1 MTSILAFQ
9 IRFSVVVWLVLLL
22 FSQQR
27 IYLPEGGENYYGG
40 QRGAVVV
47 VQALIPVSIST
58 SSRRPSSKMIH
69 SRHRY
74 NSNNNKSPA
83 SSSSVSFSPYSNR
96 HIMTTT
102 TTHLQSSYSTAATI
116 ATATTF
122 AGLKTILHSN
132 VGYVLTLILWISTF
146 GTSLERRTMIGKALS
161 APLATMA
168 IALIFA
174 NIGIIPFHSPI
185 YTIVNRFFV
194 PLAIPLLLFDSDL
207 KRVIKD
213 TGTLLT
219 AFGVGAFAT
228 VVATIITFP
237 IIPLKSLGGD
247 VGWRVA
253 CALAAR
259 HIGGAINFVAV
270 AETLNIGGD
279 AVAAAIAADNV
290 VVALY
295 FAFLFS
301 IAKAGEE
308 DDTSTPNT
316 ITETTTVT
324 ATATVTETTITGATN
339 TEEKAKDDDDDDE
352 TQQFTIS
359 EVAVEDGKPSSIT
372 LPTLAISLSVASS
385 LVTAGSFL
393 TKVLLPAGT
402 SSLPLIS
409 TLTVIAATAF
419 PKFFAGLSE
428 TGTALGVI
436 FVQMFF
442 ACSGAAGSI
451 RMVLEKAP
459 SLFAFSA
466 LQIGIHFATLMT
478 IGRGIFKLPKREL
491 YLASN
496 ANVGGPTTAAA
507 MAQAKEWK
515 KLVLPA
521 LLIGILGYSTA
532 TALALGLGPILLRLP
547 TR

>member
-1 MTSILAFQ
+1 MRASAGAQ
-9 IRFSVVVWLVLLL
+9 YRFLCSTRAAITCLLL
-22 FSQQR
+22 LVRNDSVTVRAFTVPS
-27 IYLPEGGENYYGG
+27 LMPTSM
-40 QRGAVVV
+40 V
-47 VQALIPVSIST
+47 LST
-58 SSRRPSSKMIH
+58 SHNGRYCDYDKFCNNVIIKKQSFSSLHPSTTTA
-69 SRHRY
+69 
-74 NSNNNKSPA
+74 KSPGW
-83 SSSSVSFSPYSNR
+83 SS
-96 HIMTTT
+96 TTST
-102 TTHLQSSYSTAATI
+102 STQLQSSACIATTAATI
-116 ATATTF
+116 A
-122 AGLKTILHSN
+122 GLKASLHSN
-132 VGYVLTLILWISTF
+132 VGYVWTLVLWLSTF
-146 GTSLERRTMIGKALS
+146 GASLERRTTVGKALS

-168 IALIFA
+168 LALTAA
-174 NIGIIPFHSPI
+174 NIGILPFYSPV
-185 YTIVNRFFV
+185 YTVVNRFFV
-194 PLAIPLLLFDSDL
+194 PLAVPLLLFDSDL
-207 KRVIKD
+207 KRVIND
-213 TGTLLT
+213 TGTLLA
-219 AFGVGAFAT
+219 AFCVGAFAT
-228 VVATIITFP
+228 VLATIVAFP
-237 IIPLKSLGGD
+237 IVPLTNMGPD

-301 IAKAGEE
+301 IAKSGEE
-308 DDTSTPNT
+308 ATTENKSSARKAPIDDSSKDDT
-316 ITETTTVT
+316 
-324 ATATVTETTITGATN
+324 
-339 TEEKAKDDDDDDE
+339 DE
-352 TQQFTIS
+352 VQDQKIASIS
-359 EVAVEDGKPSSIT
+359 EMAVEDEQSPSTIT
-372 LPTLAISLSVASS
+372 LPTLAISISVASS

-393 TKVLLPAGT
+393 TKALLPAGT

-409 TLTVIAATAF
+409 ALTVLAATIF
-419 PKFFAGLSE
+419 PSFFGKLSE
-428 TGTALGVI
+428 TGTALGVV

-451 RMVLEKAP
+451 RMVFEKAP

-466 LQIGIHFATLMT
+466 LQIGIHFGTLMV

-515 KLVLPA
+515 QLVLPA

-532 TALALGLGPILLRLP
+532 TVLALSLGPILLRMVK
-547 TR
+547 

>member
-9 IRFSVVVWLVLLL
+9 FRFSMAVWLVLFL
-22 FSQQR
+22 FSQQ
-27 IYLPEGGENYYGG
+27 
-40 QRGAVVV
+40 QRGGVVVV
-47 VQALIPVSIST
+47 VQALVPLSVPT
-58 SSRRPSSKMIH
+58 SSRPSSKMIH
-69 SRHRY
+69 SRHWY
-74 NSNNNKSPA
+74 NNNKNNNKSPA
-83 SSSSVSFSPYSNR
+83 SSSSSSFSPYSNR
-96 HIMTTT
+96 HNIMTTT
-102 TTHLQSSYSTAATI
+102 STHLQSSYSTAASI

-122 AGLKTILHSN
+122 AGLKTTLHSN
-132 VGYVLTLILWISTF
+132 VGYVLTLILWLSTF

-174 NIGIIPFHSPI
+174 NIGIIPFQSPI

-228 VVATIITFP
+228 VFATIITFP

-301 IAKAGEE
+301 IAKAGE
-308 DDTSTPNT
+308 DDNDTT
-316 ITETTTVT
+316 TETTSTTVT
-324 ATATVTETTITGATN
+324 ATATVVTETTIPGATN
-339 TEEKAKDDDDDDE
+339 TEDNPKDDDDDE
-352 TQQFTIS
+352 AQQFTIS

-385 LVTAGSFL
+385 LVTAGTFM
-393 TKVLLPAGT
+393 TKVLLPAGV

-419 PKFFAGLSE
+419 PKFFSSLSE

-466 LQIGIHFATLMT
+466 LQIGIHFATLMA

>member
-9 IRFSVVVWLVLLL
+9 FRFSMAVWLVLFL
-22 FSQQR
+22 FSQQ
-27 IYLPEGGENYYGG
+27 
-40 QRGAVVV
+40 QRGGAVVV
-47 VQALIPVSIST
+47 VQALVPLSVPT
-58 SSRRPSSKMIH
+58 SSRPSSKMIH
-69 SRHRY
+69 SRHWY
-74 NSNNNKSPA
+74 NNNKNNNKSPA
-83 SSSSVSFSPYSNR
+83 SSSSSSFSPYSNR
-96 HIMTTT
+96 HNIMTTT
-102 TTHLQSSYSTAATI
+102 STHLQSSYSTAASI

-122 AGLKTILHSN
+122 AGLKTTLHSN
-132 VGYVLTLILWISTF
+132 VGYVLTLILWLSTF

-174 NIGIIPFHSPI
+174 NIGIIPFQSPI

-228 VVATIITFP
+228 VFATIITFP

-301 IAKAGEE
+301 IAKAGE
-308 DDTSTPNT
+308 DDNDTT
-316 ITETTTVT
+316 TETTSTTVT
-324 ATATVTETTITGATN
+324 ATATVVTETTIPGATN
-339 TEEKAKDDDDDDE
+339 TEDNPKDDDDDE
-352 TQQFTIS
+352 AQQFTIS

-385 LVTAGSFL
+385 LVTAGTFM
-393 TKVLLPAGT
+393 TKVLLPAGV

-419 PKFFAGLSE
+419 PKFFSSLSE

-466 LQIGIHFATLMT
+466 LQIGIHFATLMA

>member
-1 MTSILAFQ
+1 M
-9 IRFSVVVWLVLLL
+9 
-22 FSQQR
+22 
-27 IYLPEGGENYYGG
+27 
-40 QRGAVVV
+40 
-47 VQALIPVSIST
+47 
-58 SSRRPSSKMIH
+58 
-69 SRHRY
+69 
-74 NSNNNKSPA
+74 
-83 SSSSVSFSPYSNR
+83 
-96 HIMTTT
+96 
-102 TTHLQSSYSTAATI
+102 
-116 ATATTF
+116 
-122 AGLKTILHSN
+122 
-132 VGYVLTLILWISTF
+132 LTLILWLSTF

-174 NIGIIPFHSPI
+174 NIGIIPFQSPI

-228 VVATIITFP
+228 VFATIITFP

-301 IAKAGEE
+301 IAKA
-308 DDTSTPNT
+308 DNP
-316 ITETTTVT
+316 
-324 ATATVTETTITGATN
+324 
-339 TEEKAKDDDDDDE
+339 KDDDDDE
-352 TQQFTIS
+352 AQQFTIS

-385 LVTAGSFL
+385 LVTAGTFL
-393 TKVLLPAGT
+393 TKVLLPAGV

-419 PKFFAGLSE
+419 PKFFSSLSE

-466 LQIGIHFATLMT
+466 LQIGIHFATLMA

-532 TALALGLGPILLRLP
+532 TALALGLGPILL
-547 TR
+547 

>member
-9 IRFSVVVWLVLLL
+9 FRFSMAVWLVLFL
-22 FSQQR
+22 FSQQ
-27 IYLPEGGENYYGG
+27 
-40 QRGAVVV
+40 QRGGAVVV
-47 VQALIPVSIST
+47 RALVPLSVPT
-58 SSRRPSSKMIH
+58 SSRPSSKMIH
-69 SRHRY
+69 SRHWY
-74 NSNNNKSPA
+74 NNNKNNNKSIA
-83 SSSSVSFSPYSNR
+83 SSSSSSSPSPFSPYTNR
-96 HIMTTT
+96 HNIMTTT
-102 TTHLQSSYSTAATI
+102 STHLQSSYSTAASI

-122 AGLKTILHSN
+122 AGLKTTLHSN
-132 VGYVLTLILWISTF
+132 VGYVLTLILWLSTF

-174 NIGIIPFHSPI
+174 NIGIIPFQSPI

-228 VVATIITFP
+228 VFATIITFP

-301 IAKAGEE
+301 IAKAGE
-308 DDTSTPNT
+308 DDNDTT
-316 ITETTTVT
+316 TETTSTTVT
-324 ATATVTETTITGATN
+324 ATATVVTETTIPGATN
-339 TEEKAKDDDDDDE
+339 TEDNPKDDDDDE
-352 TQQFTIS
+352 AQQFTIS

-385 LVTAGSFL
+385 LVTAGTFM
-393 TKVLLPAGT
+393 TKVLLPAGV

-419 PKFFAGLSE
+419 PKFFSSLSE

-466 LQIGIHFATLMT
+466 LQIGIHFATLMA